1 MEGEIS
7 SSLEGM
13 FMKVGLFIIVQG
25 LVYLILSQSS
35 NLFSDTTPISHSFKT
50 ARTLSIRR
58 WAAAIADIPAGG
70 EHSPSPRDFF
80 PVTQSAGD
88 ISN

>member
-7 SSLEGM
+7 M
-13 FMKVGLFIIVQG
+13 FMKVAIFVMVQG

-35 NLFSDTTPISHSFKT
+35 NVFSKTRRSHSFKT

-58 WAAAIADIPAGG
+58 WAAAIADVPAAAGDG
-70 EHSPSPRDFF
+70 SPSSGGFF
-80 PVTQSAGD
+80 RSFSRGD
-88 ISN
+88 NY